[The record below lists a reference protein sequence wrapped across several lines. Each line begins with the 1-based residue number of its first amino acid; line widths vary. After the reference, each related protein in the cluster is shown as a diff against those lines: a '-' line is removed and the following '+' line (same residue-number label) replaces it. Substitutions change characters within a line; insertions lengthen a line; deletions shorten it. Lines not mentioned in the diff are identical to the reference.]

1 MSRLRCGQGSD
12 SDGRDLLYAG
22 PSQHAGPHHST
33 ALMEHV
39 LAGARLD
46 RVDGEGSRCN
56 GPTRSRSQ
64 DVTVGGWVTIRGRQT
79 TLTDLLGGRF
89 CTLPL

>member
-1 MSRLRCGQGSD
+1 M
-12 SDGRDLLYAG
+12 
-22 PSQHAGPHHST
+22 
-33 ALMEHV
+33 

-79 TLTDLLGGRF
+79 TLTDLLGVNSVLSLYKGLSKF
-89 CTLPL
+89 DVTTLTNDG